1 MTTALSADSIFERIC
16 GWRIPALRKMGL
28 ELLATMTEAEAE
40 KELRK
45 VGSIDCVLTDE
56 PWGKGYPPNWH
67 ATLEHRRTRVVLTQ
81 GHGATRRGALINA
94 LCDWRWQN
102 SAL

>member
-1 MTTALSADSIFERIC
+1 M
-16 GWRIPALRKMGL
+16 
-28 ELLATMTEAEAE
+28 LATMTEDAAEAE
-40 KELRK
+40 LRK
-45 VGSIDCVLTDE
+45 IGNIDCVLTDE

-102 SAL
+102 TADQPTPGANQ